1 MIFREDFLDTLDF
14 SLTEYNYAEECVKEY
29 ISGLKLARNGDLS
42 GRASFLTQLSTALNL
57 SFE

>member
-1 MIFREDFLDTLDF
+1 MIFRPGFLDGLDF
-14 SLTEYNYAEECVKEY
+14 SLMEYDYAEECFKEY

-42 GRASFLTQLSTALNL
+42 GRASFLALLSMALNL